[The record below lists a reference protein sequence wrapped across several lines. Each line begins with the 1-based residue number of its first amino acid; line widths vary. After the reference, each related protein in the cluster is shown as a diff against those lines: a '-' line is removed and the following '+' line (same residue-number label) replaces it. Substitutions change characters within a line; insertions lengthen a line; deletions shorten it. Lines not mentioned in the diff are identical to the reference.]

1 MLENLSTAV
10 SATSLSDST
19 QKSPYRQRPPKREQ
33 MFSSTPT
40 YRVATVDKLLRGRH
54 STLLKLK
61 ENLSQAQARMKFY
74 ADRKKTERE
83 FQIGDEV
90 YLKLKP
96 YRQTS
101 IALRKSLKLNGIT
114 GGPLTVIE
122 RISIV
127 AYKLKLPPRLFD
139 PSRLSCV
146 TIQKE
151 GEEVY
156 LLFKT

>member
-1 MLENLSTAV
+1 M
-10 SATSLSDST
+10 
-19 QKSPYRQRPPKREQ
+19 
-33 MFSSTPT
+33 
-40 YRVATVDKLLRGRH
+40 ATVDELLRGRH

-74 ADRKKTERE
+74 ADRKRTERE

-101 IALRKSLKLNGIT
+101 IALCKSLKLSGIT

-122 RISIV
+122 RIRIRS
-127 AYKLKLPPRLFD
+127 
-139 PSRLSCV
+139 
-146 TIQKE
+146 
-151 GEEVY
+151 
-156 LLFKT
+156 